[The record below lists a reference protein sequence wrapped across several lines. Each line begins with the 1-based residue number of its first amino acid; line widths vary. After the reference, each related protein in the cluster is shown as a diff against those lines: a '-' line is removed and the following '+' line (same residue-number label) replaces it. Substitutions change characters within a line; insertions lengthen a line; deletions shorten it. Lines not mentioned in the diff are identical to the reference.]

1 MHAMLVPN
9 RDDRLESEHTNFHLD
24 GRAEGSQMAEVAF
37 SFHLVSIPSKWN
49 LSERFLETHMKH
61 NQDKHHT
68 FAVVA
73 CRQPPVNL

>member
-1 MHAMLVPN
+1 
-9 RDDRLESEHTNFHLD
+9 
-24 GRAEGSQMAEVAF
+24 MAEVAF